1 MSSAIPNRNL
11 SVARKALD
19 EIEERT
25 KNYVASGYE
34 YLVANSK
41 ANSEIKEKYSEFDTR
56 VVEKAEGS

>member
-1 MSSAIPNRNL
+1 MSSVGNRNL

-25 KNYVASGYE
+25 KSYIASGYE
-34 YLVANSK
+34 YLIASTK
-41 ANSEIKEKYSEFDTR
+41 ANAEIKEKYSEFDTR

>member
-1 MSSAIPNRNL
+1 MSENRTL

-25 KNYVASGYE
+25 KSYVASGYE
-34 YLVANSK
+34 YIIATSK
-41 ANSEIKEKYSEFDTR
+41 ANAEIKEKYSEFDTR

>member
-25 KNYVASGYE
+25 KSYVASGYE
-34 YLVANSK
+34 YLIASSK
-41 ANSEIKEKYSEFDTR
+41 ANAEIKEKYSEFDTR